1 MIKLKI
7 IFKKHFIFAQILAN
21 ELGVVVEAPTK
32 TLWVKPDGTYTVGTF
47 DFSND
52 GEMKLFYSRS

>member
-21 ELGVVVEAPTK
+21 ELGVVVEAPTQII
-32 TLWVKPDGTYTVGTF
+32 WVNADGSFTVYSQ
-47 DFSND
+47 DFLKK
-52 GEMKLFYSRS
+52 GEMKLFYPR